1 MEKKIV
7 QPMASRAFINEGDD
21 IILSINAEAK
31 ARIKQGEDII
41 NASIGTLFDE
51 DGHFSSIPIINQ
63 ALQANLD
70 VDGRSYPTVGGG
82 PKFEQGILDWLL
94 YGESE
99 AIRKEFKTRVVA
111 TTGGTGAV
119 TLALRNYTELHQTVL
134 IPSPGWANYKAIISQ
149 VEGNYLFYS
158 LFDEHLRFNLTEVRR
173 LAEEVVKREGRLFLI
188 INDPGH
194 NPTGYTM
201 SEEEMDGL
209 IDLLNELSKQAPTV
223 LCFDIAYFDFTSAS
237 RSRLMFRKLHRM
249 NDTILPLFCFSA
261 SKTFSI
267 YGLRLGALV
276 AFSRSEQVIQNFTL
290 ASLSVARAIWSCSNA
305 HAIETV
311 SSLLSTKQ
319 QQTIL
324 WEQLALEREMLAKRG
339 ALFMEEAQ
347 QNKLSVFPYKSG
359 FFITLLAPDANK
371 IAEDLKKVGIF
382 VLPMKNQYLRVALSC
397 ITLAQTH
404 GLAAKIKQYL

>member
-134 IPSPGWANYKAIISQ
+134 IPSQ
-149 VEGNYLFYS
+149 
-158 LFDEHLRFNLTEVRR
+158 
-173 LAEEVVKREGRLFLI
+173 
-188 INDPGH
+188 
-194 NPTGYTM
+194 
-201 SEEEMDGL
+201 DGQ
-209 IDLLNELSKQAPTV
+209 I
-223 LCFDIAYFDFTSAS
+223 
-237 RSRLMFRKLHRM
+237 
-249 NDTILPLFCFSA
+249 
-261 SKTFSI
+261 
-267 YGLRLGALV
+267 
-276 AFSRSEQVIQNFTL
+276 
-290 ASLSVARAIWSCSNA
+290 
-305 HAIETV
+305 
-311 SSLLSTKQ
+311 
-319 QQTIL
+319 
-324 WEQLALEREMLAKRG
+324 
-339 ALFMEEAQ
+339 
-347 QNKLSVFPYKSG
+347 
-359 FFITLLAPDANK
+359 
-371 IAEDLKKVGIF
+371 
-382 VLPMKNQYLRVALSC
+382 
-397 ITLAQTH
+397 
-404 GLAAKIKQYL
+404 